1 MQGKIKLFTD
11 SAADLPQIYKER
23 YDIGVTSLSVIF
35 GEEEFKDQVTITP
48 TEFWERLQTVKEL
61 PSTSQ
66 VNPHDFVEAFEPYIR
81 DGYTILYIG
90 ISEQLS
96 GTIQSARMAKE
107 LLDSDKIHIFDSKS
121 ASIGES
127 LLLITAGEMI
137 KAGHSIEEILLR
149 LEQDRDQSFA
159 FFVLDSLTHL
169 VKGGRLS
176 KTQGFVGSVLNIKPI
191 LRVTPEGTIEAVE
204 KVRSTK
210 KALQTI
216 VAKAKERNIDLSSR
230 RVAIVHTWGAESVA
244 ELKALVQQELGPK
257 EIVEGL
263 IGPTI
268 GTHAGP
274 GGIAL
279 FF

>member
-1 MQGKIKLFTD
+1 MKGKIKLFTD
-11 SAADLPQIYKER
+11 SAADLPQIYREQ
-23 YDIGVTSLSVIF
+23 YDIGIAPLSVIF
-35 GEEEFKDQVTITP
+35 GDEEFKDQVTITQV
-48 TEFWERLQTVKEL
+48 EFWERLQGAKEL

-66 VNPHDFVEAFEPYIR
+66 VNPHDFVEAFGPYVK

-90 ISEQLS
+90 LSEKLS
-96 GTIQSARMAKE
+96 GTIQSARIAKDV
-107 LLDSDKIHIFDSKS
+107 LGTDQIHIFDSMS
-121 ASIGES
+121 ASVGET

-137 KAGHSIEEILLR
+137 EAGFSISEILAQ
-149 LEQDRDQSFA
+149 LEKDRDQSFA
-159 FFVLDSLTHL
+159 YFVVDSLTHL

-176 KTQGFVGSVLNIKPI
+176 KTQGFVGAVLNIKPI
-191 LRVTPEGTIEAVE
+191 LRITSDGTIEATE
-204 KVRSTK
+204 KARSTK
-210 KALQTI
+210 RALQTI
-216 VAKAKERNIDLSSR
+216 VAKAKERNIDLSDK
-230 RVAIVHTWGAESVA
+230 RVAIAHTWGAESVP
-244 ELKALVQQELGPK
+244 ELKELVLRELSPK